1 MIICKIIGKH
11 FQIHPVSLETS
22 DRHYITHYAGNHNLL
37 YLSCFSATASLSASG
52 SFAKMILALI
62 LSAKAKD
69 KV

>member
-1 MIICKIIGKH
+1 MCTMNSKYFQEQLTAQDVTRYVCYYIGNPN
-11 FQIHPVSLETS
+11 Q
-22 DRHYITHYAGNHNLL
+22 L

-52 SFAKMILALI
+52 SFAKMILALV